1 MLDELRRLNEAR
13 SSPGDATFADG
24 RDEVFKI
31 NDELDVLK
39 GNVADLEQYSGERF
53 ERAEGTFGSPQQ
65 VQTWIVESSVP
76 SCGMFWDL
84 GSVLVAMMETT
95 PKTSKEFAD
104 EIYSMKRAQLSRNEA
119 SLMVAMTHHCPGC
132 LFGKNH
138 ARVDIL
144 DDPLEGLQA
153 CKSYAA
159 WIGVGTSSF
168 STAVTKALEG
178 HIRAL
183 RGTLSRT
190 DGGESMA
197 RSLFDDCLK
206 QWNALCRFTSTFY
219 TKLVNVNKLSDAEAF
234 KLVGRCWGAVFDT
247 MRTHRDAVKLMGDLQ
262 SPANKAA
269 VIWAVFQCHR
279 VMNDFIGLEFE
290 GHPAIVKE
298 IPPFS
303 MAERV
308 DPSENEVKRLKTKKY
323 DSGEVPHD
331 GKRSFV
337 ELPHS
342 IFALV
347 AKRAKVDDSRTTLR
361 SLTFGTLPV
370 QDSN

>member
-1 MLDELRRLNEAR
+1 
-13 SSPGDATFADG
+13 
-24 RDEVFKI
+24 
-31 NDELDVLK
+31 
-39 GNVADLEQYSGERF
+39 
-53 ERAEGTFGSPQQ
+53 
-65 VQTWIVESSVP
+65 
-76 SCGMFWDL
+76 
-84 GSVLVAMMETT
+84 
-95 PKTSKEFAD
+95 
-104 EIYSMKRAQLSRNEA
+104 
-119 SLMVAMTHHCPGC
+119 MTHHCPGC

-144 DDPLEGLQA
+144 DDPLEGLHA

-178 HIRAL
+178 HIIAL

-190 DGGESMA
+190 DG
-197 RSLFDDCLK
+197 
-206 QWNALCRFTSTFY
+206 
-219 TKLVNVNKLSDAEAF
+219 AF
-234 KLVGRCWGAVFDT
+234 KLVGRYWGAVFDT

-308 DPSENEVKRLKTKKY
+308 DPSEV
-323 DSGEVPHD
+323 
-331 GKRSFV
+331 
-337 ELPHS
+337 
-342 IFALV
+342 
-347 AKRAKVDDSRTTLR
+347 
-361 SLTFGTLPV
+361 
-370 QDSN
+370 